1 MYYFVA
7 FIFCK
12 AIHCEQSQLFHW
24 MVLHLTDLKVE
35 VTLRLMPFAV
45 CWKNNDSYSWS
56 VTGLNVYLDQIQYYR
71 VTLEMLF
78 WQKKLWAIGYYKNC
92 QFCLKQI
99 LQPSMIQQNI
109 DVACVSGK
117 YSSDPNS
124 SQESQRMVSVSL
136 LGSKPSEKNRY
147 SPVSFSLR

>member
-56 VTGLNVYLDQIQYYR
+56 VTGLNVYLDQIQYSKFGLLSITKIASFAWSKFCSHPWSSK
-71 VTLEMLF
+71 TLMLHVF
-78 WQKKLWAIGYYKNC
+78 QVNIPLIPTVHKKANGWSRSVCWDLNHQRKTD
-92 QFCLKQI
+92 I
-99 LQPSMIQQNI
+99 LQ
-109 DVACVSGK
+109 CL
-117 YSSDPNS
+117 
-124 SQESQRMVSVSL
+124 SVYVKIL
-136 LGSKPSEKNRY
+136 
-147 SPVSFSLR
+147 FSYW